1 MTHRVTVL
9 RTKVSTNQIAVY
21 HGVSCWILNAWPRSG
36 KPFVKFTPHPPSDP
50 PKKAFLVTG
59 IFMLGKRWLGKIMV
73 QIIDQ

>member
-1 MTHRVTVL
+1 MPGQGPENHL
-9 RTKVSTNQIAVY
+9 LIN
-21 HGVSCWILNAWPRSG
+21 
-36 KPFVKFTPHPPSDP
+36 PHPPSDP